1 MYSHIRIGIEA
12 TQGGMIPSVRSSKSL
27 ERASS
32 IQNQSRHARQRAFLF
47 FIRDKENVFVV
58 KDKNTGFTKEV
69 FLVEV
74 GLVLFCVSI
83 ECVMGLMRDG
93 VPRLH
98 GVPRRLFF
106 SFH

>member
-27 ERASS
+27 ERASP

-69 FLVEV
+69 I
-74 GLVLFCVSI
+74 LFEYNLTHNVVQI
-83 ECVMGLMRDG
+83 
-93 VPRLH
+93 
-98 GVPRRLFF
+98 
-106 SFH
+106 